1 MSEDS
6 GDNGKEVQLLKSLQ
20 EQVIKLVHDLQQ
32 TTDSFELLENVWKQR
47 DRLSEEIKVK
57 NNTIQR
63 LEQRIDD
70 LETLPSESTKPSV
83 THVPSAPDEQITNRF
98 LDTLTTALTKIF
110 VNSKVHENL
119 PIKLIQSIEDTE
131 AIIIEEG
138 TPEMKVIVALGRA
151 GGTAAPS
158 NIKSETTLTQGE
170 VDKAL
175 AALQEAGM
183 ILEEMPGV
191 FQLTAMKT
199 MDSSISQW
207 STIASVSEI
216 FSHCKHF
223 IQASNDPSEI
233 AEALDVLR
241 DALFTK
247 GASGVVVSE
256 IAKEARAWRTDSGD
270 KESLLEHLTAWKER
284 TPI

>member
-6 GDNGKEVQLLKSLQ
+6 GDNGKEVQLLKALQ

-32 TTDSFELLENVWKQR
+32 TTESFELLETVWKQR
-47 DRLSEEIKVK
+47 DRLSDEIKAK

-63 LEQRIDD
+63 LEQRIDA

-83 THVPSAPDEQITNRF
+83 EQVTSAPDEQITYRF

-110 VNSKVHENL
+110 VNTKVHENL
-119 PIKLIQSIEDTE
+119 PLKLIQSIEDTE
-131 AIIIEEG
+131 ALILEEG

-158 NIKSETTLTQGE
+158 NIKSETKLTQGE
-170 VDKAL
+170 INKAL

-183 ILEEMPGV
+183 ILEEMPGI
-191 FQLTAMKT
+191 FQLTAMRT

-207 STIASVSEI
+207 STLASVSEI
-216 FSHCKHF
+216 FSHCINF
-223 IQASNDPSEI
+223 IQTSNDPNEI

-256 IAKEARAWRTDSGD
+256 IAKEARIWRTDSGN
-270 KESLLEHLTAWKER
+270 KESLLEQLTAWKER
-284 TPI
+284 TPV